1 MQAILL
7 LLSYIT
13 VCNSLLQGAQLY
25 TDLAK
30 FCSNNG
36 LVYLSITVP
45 DELPMFP
52 ADEMQAFVAFQKHG
66 LRARKLSFTEV
77 QPNLKF
83 DLDTFVIFSDTKI
96 LSQPDILLKV
106 GD

>member
-1 MQAILL
+1 MKLAIFEIIMMQAISL

-52 ADEMQAFVAFQKHG
+52 AEEMQAFVAFQKHG
-66 LRARKLSFTEV
+66 LRW
-77 QPNLKF
+77 
-83 DLDTFVIFSDTKI
+83 FSVGICKYKPGYK
-96 LSQPDILLKV
+96 SHELL
-106 GD
+106 

>member
-1 MQAILL
+1 MQAILF
-7 LLSYIT
+7 LLSCVT

-36 LVYLSITVP
+36 LVYLSITAP
-45 DELPMFP
+45 DKLPMFP
-52 ADEMQAFVAFQKHG
+52 AEEIQAFFAFQKHG

-77 QPNLKF
+77 PSNLNF
-83 DLDTFVIFSDTKI
+83 NIDTFVIFIDTKI
-96 LSQPDILLKV
+96 LSQPDILIKV